1 MSSRNKRSR
10 SRLTGLHKNLAK
22 ILGEESLDQLIGISR
37 LRNAWPDI
45 VGSMMASRTE
55 PIQIEHL
62 TDGGFCLWVGVDHS
76 IMAQQIRFLR
86 DDIRKACYKHA
97 RISKLHKIRS
107 RMMPEAG
114 IKTEKR
120 SAKPRPLPFR
130 SKRKLALELASI
142 KDRALR
148 KAAFQARLAQL
159 AYEMAPDEKEVN
171 Q

>member
-1 MSSRNKRSR
+1 LSKRSKRPR
-10 SRLTGLHKNLAK
+10 SRLTGLHHNLAE

-37 LRNAWPDI
+37 LRSAWPDI

-62 TDGGFCLWVGVDHS
+62 ADGGLCLWIAVDHS

-86 DDIRKACYKHA
+86 DDIRKACFKHA

-107 RMMPEAG
+107 RMLPGAG
-114 IKTEKR
+114 IKTGKELIR
-120 SAKPRPLPFR
+120 AISVPFR
-130 SKRKLALELASI
+130 SKRKLALELGSI
-142 KDRALR
+142 KHRTLR

-159 AYEMAPDEKEVN
+159 AYEMTPIDKEVN
-171 Q
+171 K